1 MSVSASELLTPSKS
15 QHDAKVIGL
24 ISVAHFFSH
33 FYMLLL
39 PPLFPLLRE
48 VYNVSFTE
56 LGLALSAFGI
66 TSALTQ
72 APMGFLV
79 DRVGARKILIAGLAL
94 EGLAFILIG
103 ALPFYT
109 ALIGGML
116 LAGLANAVYHPADYS
131 ILNASINPARM
142 GRAFSIHTAS
152 GHLGDA
158 IAPVTILALMAWI
171 GWQGGVVIGG
181 VLGLLAALWLS
192 FNSSLLQQ
200 DTSPHPAHS
209 KSATQQTGM
218 RLLLSLPVL
227 MGLLFFVGIAL
238 TGGGLRG
245 YSVAA
250 LHELYQ
256 VSLSEAGVVLSA
268 FLFASPVGV
277 LVGGWLADRVQRH
290 DLVAASMFV
299 LIGMSLLSVAIL
311 SLPLPLIAV
320 LFALAGFCTGLVAPS
335 RDMLIRKVTPPG
347 QTGKVFGFVSTG
359 FNIGSI
365 IAPVLFGY
373 IMDQGAPKLVFWG
386 AGLFALLTIFT
397 VLETGRRGRKQSTET
412 T

>member
-1 MSVSASELLTPSKS
+1 MAISADTIITDPRR
-15 QHDAKVIGL
+15 DAKVIGL
-24 ISVAHFFSH
+24 ISIAHFFSH

-48 VYNVSFTE
+48 VYGVSFTE
-56 LGLALSAFGI
+56 LGLALSAFGL

-72 APMGFLV
+72 APMGFVV
-79 DRVGARKILIAGLAL
+79 DRIGARQVLIAGLAL
-94 EGLAFILIG
+94 EGLAFVLIG
-103 ALPFYT
+103 AVPMYT
-109 ALIGGML
+109 VLIGGMV

-131 ILNASINPARM
+131 ILNASVNPARM

-158 IAPVTILALMAWI
+158 IAPVTILTLMAWI
-171 GWQGGVVIGG
+171 GWQGGVIVGG
-181 VLGLLAALWLS
+181 TLGLLAALWLS
-192 FNSSLLQQ
+192 FNSGLLHEASRSGT
-200 DTSPHPAHS
+200 DHS
-209 KSATQQTGM
+209 TATASGL
-218 RLLLSLPVL
+218 RLLLSLPIL
-227 MGLLFFVGIAL
+227 MGLCFFIGIAL

-250 LHELYQ
+250 LHDLYQ
-256 VSLSEAGVVLSA
+256 VSLSEAGAVLSA

-277 LVGGWLADRVQRH
+277 LFGGWLADRVQRH
-290 DLVAASMFV
+290 DLVAASMF
-299 LIGMSLLSVAIL
+299 LIIGL
-311 SLPLPLIAV
+311 SLMLVALFSLPLIAIAA
-320 LFALAGFCTGLVAPS
+320 LFAVAGFCTGLVAPS

-386 AGLFALLTIFT
+386 AALFALVTIIT
-397 VLETGRRGRKQSTET
+397 VLETGRRGR
-412 T
+412 

>member
-1 MSVSASELLTPSKS
+1 MSVSATEIIATPR
-15 QHDAKVIGL
+15 HDTKVIGL

-48 VYNVSFTE
+48 VYGVGFTE
-56 LGLALSAFGI
+56 LGFAVAAFGV

-79 DRVGARKILIAGLAL
+79 DRIGARQVLIAGLAL

-103 ALPFYT
+103 AMPFYGT
-109 ALIGGML
+109 LVGGMI
-116 LAGLANAVYHPADYS
+116 LAGLANAVYHPADYA
-131 ILNASINPARM
+131 ILNASVNPKRM

-158 IAPVTILALMAWI
+158 VAPVTILTLMGLI
-171 GWQGGVVIGG
+171 GWQSGVMFGGA
-181 VLGLLAALWLS
+181 LGIVAALWLV
-192 FNSSLLQQ
+192 FNSGLLQ
-200 DTSPHPAHS
+200 DTSQHSHSAHT
-209 KSATQQTGM
+209 ATHNTGL
-218 RLLLSLPVL
+218 RLLFSTPIL
-227 MGLLFFVGIAL
+227 MGLLFFVGIAM
-238 TGGGLRG
+238 TGGGVRG

-250 LHELYQ
+250 LHDIYQ
-256 VSLSEAGVVLSA
+256 VSLSEAGLVLSA
-268 FLFASPVGV
+268 YLFASPVGV
-277 LVGGWLADRVQRH
+277 LTGGWLADRVQRH

-299 LIGMSLLSVAIL
+299 VVGLCIAAVAL
-311 SLPLPLIAV
+311 WPLPLIAV
-320 LFALAGFCTGLVAPS
+320 AVLFACAGFCTGLVAPS

-365 IAPVLFGY
+365 AAPVLFGY
-373 IMDQGAPKLVFWG
+373 IMDQAAPRLVFWG
-386 AGLFALLTIFT
+386 AALFALLTIFT
-397 VLETGRRGRKQSTET
+397 VLETGRRGRSHVTVN
-412 T
+412 